1 MNKKK
6 AIVIGATGMVG
17 MQLIKLL
24 LQTESYSEIVSFVR
38 RPSGVNHPKLN
49 EQIVDFD
56 KPESWSAL
64 IVGDV
69 LFSTMGTTI
78 AKAKNKDAQ
87 FNVDY
92 NYQYWVANFAVKNG
106 VSNYVLISSAGANSK
121 SSTFY
126 MKMKGQL
133 EDTVKTLS
141 FKVISILQPGQLAG
155 DRKEKRFGEKI
166 GLSIMNGLNK
176 LGLFERYRPIQ
187 ASEVAKAMIH
197 AAEKTQSGTYTLDKV
212 FELAE

>member
-1 MNKKK
+1 MKK

-17 MQLIKLL
+17 TQLIKLL
-24 LQTESYSEIVSFVR
+24 LQTKSYSEIISFVR
-38 RPSGVNHPKLN
+38 RPSGVSHPKLN
-49 EQIVDFD
+49 EFIVDFD
-56 KPESWSAL
+56 KPEKWSEL
-64 IVGDV
+64 VTGDV
-69 LFSTMGTTI
+69 LFSTMGTTL

-92 NYQYWVANFAVKNG
+92 NYQYWVANFAAKNG
-106 VSNYVLISSAGANSK
+106 VTNYVLISSAGANSK
-121 SSTFY
+121 SSAFY

-133 EDTVKTLS
+133 EDTVKTLP
-141 FKVISILQPGQLAG
+141 FKVLSVLQPGQLAG

-187 ASEVAKAMIH
+187 ASEVAKAMLN
-197 AAEKTQSGTYTLDKV
+197 AAEKTQSETYTLEKV
-212 FELAE
+212 FELAK

>member
-1 MNKKK
+1 MKK

-17 MQLIKLL
+17 TQLIELL
-24 LQTESYSEIVSFVR
+24 LKSENYSEIISFVR
-38 RPSGVNHPKLN
+38 RPSSVSHPKLN

-56 KPESWSAL
+56 KPEKWSDL

-69 LFSTMGTTI
+69 LFSTMGTTL

-92 NYQYWVANFAVKNG
+92 NYQYWVANFAAKNG
-106 VSNYVLISSAGANSK
+106 VPNYVLVSSAGANSK
-121 SSTFY
+121 SSAFY

-133 EDTVKTLS
+133 EDTVKTLP

-155 DRKEKRFGEKI
+155 DRTEKRLGEKI
-166 GLSIMNGLNK
+166 GLSVMYGLNK
-176 LGLFERYRPIQ
+176 IGLFERYKPIQ
-187 ASEVAKAMIH
+187 GIEVAQAMIN
-197 AAEKTQSGTYTLDKV
+197 AAEKTKSETYALDKV
-212 FELAE
+212 FELAK

>member
-1 MNKKK
+1 MKK

-17 MQLIKLL
+17 TQLIELL
-24 LQTESYSEIVSFVR
+24 LKSENYSEIVSFVR
-38 RPSGVNHPKLN
+38 RPSGITHPKLN

-56 KPESWSAL
+56 RIEKWSEL
-64 IVGDV
+64 IAGDV
-69 LFSTMGTTI
+69 LFSTMGTTL

-106 VSNYVLISSAGANSK
+106 VPNYVLVSSAGANSK
-121 SSTFY
+121 SNAFY

-133 EDTVKTLS
+133 EDTVKTLP

-155 DRKEKRFGEKI
+155 DRIEKRLGEKI
-166 GLSIMNGLNK
+166 GLSLMYGLNK
-176 LGLFERYRPIQ
+176 IGLFERYKPIQ
-187 ASEVAKAMIH
+187 AIEVAKAMIN
-197 AAEKTQSGTYTLDKV
+197 AAEKSESATYTLDKV
-212 FELAE
+212 FELAN